1 MHSGLLLFD
10 IFLLNLLFEGKIKT
24 SSLNPVDIRGQK
36 HDGVC
41 VHRGMRVRVL
51 VCVCVHPMPTFPCT
65 FVQVLGTHTANQMAA
80 TNCIWASRCS
90 EDYSVII
97 RMATKRDLSDYE
109 CSVAVCARQA
119 FLSISE
125 TADRPGSLPFTESDP
140 KKGSDAES
148 N

>member
-1 MHSGLLLFD
+1 M
-10 IFLLNLLFEGKIKT
+10 T
-24 SSLNPVDIRGQK
+24 T
-36 HDGVC
+36 C
-41 VHRGMRVRVL
+41 
-51 VCVCVHPMPTFPCT
+51 VCVCAPTAHFPMYICSSAWNTYSDST
-65 FVQVLGTHTANQMAA
+65 DHMAA

-97 RMATKRDLSDYE
+97 RMATKGDLSDYE
-109 CSVAVCARQA
+109 CRVVVCARQA